1 MPPSPLPDERPI
13 VLLPSLVRPPEWL
26 RTTYLL
32 MDEAVLSIKCMWGMR
47 SHFERMVLT
56 LAGTREAVENQ
67 VRGGR
72 RGREAA

>member
-1 MPPSPLPDERPI
+1 M
-13 VLLPSLVRPPEWL
+13 LLPSLVRPPEWL
-26 RTTYLL
+26 RTTYML

-47 SHFERMVLT
+47 SHFERMILT

-72 RGREAA
+72 RGGEAA